1 MIDSLIACVKFTLMI
16 TPLAI
21 LTFLIIMLI
30 SYLLT
35 IILTKG
41 FSCLYDIL
49 CRLFNIKN
57 NVQSRNVFIF
67 GFTMLIVVAVIA
79 SVKY

>member
-1 MIDSLIACVKFTLMI
+1 MIDPLIACVKFTLMI
-16 TPLAI
+16 TLLAI

-49 CRLFNIKN
+49 CRLFNK
-57 NVQSRNVFIF
+57 VEMYLF
-67 GFTMLIVVAVIA
+67 LDLPC
-79 SVKY
+79 